1 MATHANCQAIYNITI
16 ITLRHLLGRCSLY
29 QLLCRYILREVY
41 RNFFAVTALLKA
53 KRFGY
58 ITKTQAFRK
67 PAFFASDYYISIYLS
82 RT

>member
-1 MATHANCQAIYNITI
+1 MATHANCQAIYNIII

-58 ITKTQAFRK
+58 ITKTQAFHK
-67 PAFFASDYYISIYLS
+67 PAFFSSDYYISIYLS